1 MLFVSQEHMQFNCY
15 ISSFV
20 WQATNLW
27 FDLNT
32 LYFLY
37 FSFKLIKGST
47 HNSDRNLLKV
57 YHVIFFWKWKWIYVM
72 HVLLKLVAM
81 FNNSKYHQL
90 CLFSRIVCKNLE
102 NYFPWRTN
110 CNCTRS
116 FTRSNLLRIIYSV
129 WAALGW
135 ALVLNLYF
143 INKIISS
150 CKESHFKSLSTK
162 YP

>member
-1 MLFVSQEHMQFNCY
+1 MRVFLSNYGQWRKCKREHLSDCSSKVLLTHNLIDKIPAISIFSRISVKSNKIVSPKFVQCYLWVRNRWNLTY

-72 HVLLKLVAM
+72 
-81 FNNSKYHQL
+81 
-90 CLFSRIVCKNLE
+90 
-102 NYFPWRTN
+102 
-110 CNCTRS
+110 
-116 FTRSNLLRIIYSV
+116 
-129 WAALGW
+129 AA
-135 ALVLNLYF
+135 
-143 INKIISS
+143 
-150 CKESHFKSLSTK
+150 CSTK
-162 YP
+162 TCGNVQ